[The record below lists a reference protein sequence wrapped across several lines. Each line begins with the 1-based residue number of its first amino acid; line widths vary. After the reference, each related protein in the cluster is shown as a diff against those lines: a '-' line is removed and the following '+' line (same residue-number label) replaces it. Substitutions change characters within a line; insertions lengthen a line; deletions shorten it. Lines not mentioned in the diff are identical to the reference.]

1 MLTIP
6 KQSLKEWCAVS
17 YFAAAFAREDG
28 DWIGA
33 ELDLEE
39 VETIEELADEAK
51 DEFEGDTE
59 FVVVLVEDENW
70 FAVVRVAADGS
81 AEMYVSDAAEAVQAP
96 IGEVLVLDLGGV
108 EADEESGEA
117 TGDGAGG
124 DFTVPAAP
132 VGEPGLLTDLGV
144 KSGDLAAL
152 ATGGLPPADA
162 VTEIA
167 ERIGAVD
174 ALEDLR

>member
-1 MLTIP
+1 
-6 KQSLKEWCAVS
+6 LKEWCAVS

-39 VETIEELADEAK
+39 VETIQELADEAK
-51 DEFEGDTE
+51 EEFDADTE
-59 FVVVLVEDENW
+59 FVVVLIEDEDW
-70 FAVVRVAADGS
+70 FAVVRVAADSS

-96 IGEVLVLDLGGV
+96 IGEVLVLDLGGF
-108 EADEESGEA
+108 EAEEGPGDAPDGE
-117 TGDGAGG
+117 
-124 DFTVPAAP
+124 FTVPAAP
-132 VGEPGLLTDLGV
+132 MGEPALLTDLGM

-162 VTEIA
+162 VTEIV

>member
-1 MLTIP
+1 M
-6 KQSLKEWCAVS
+6 S

-51 DEFEGDTE
+51 EEFDADTE
-59 FVVVLVEDENW
+59 FVLVLIEDENW

-81 AEMYVSDAAEAVQAP
+81 AEMYVSDAAEAVQVP
-96 IGEVLVLDLGGV
+96 IGEVLVLDLGGFEADGAAAAAGAAGAAAGEV
-108 EADEESGEA
+108 EATVADGEDSG
-117 TGDGAGG
+117 
-124 DFTVPAAP
+124 FTVPAAP
-132 VGEPGLLTDLGV
+132 MGEPGLLTDLGL

-152 ATGGLPPADA
+152 ATGGIPPADA